1 MNIDWIVFL
10 YKKKKNEKQYRIW
23 IEYLLW
29 SYLPGGVKRATTLVE
44 LVEECDRVGWRQ
56 VKDWNLDHQSKRRLR
71 QSLSLTFLRSI
82 LGAWKWIL
90 MIHHVRA
97 WSSPLF
103 ISHFLP
109 LVKKHY
115 FFFNERENLT
125 LLCLI
130 IKESCFIFNL

>member
-1 MNIDWIVFL
+1 LIELFFYI
-10 YKKKKNEKQYRIW
+10 KKNEKQYRIW

-29 SYLPGGVKRATTLVE
+29 SYLPGGVKRATTLVA
-44 LVEECDRVGWRQ
+44 LVEEWDRVGWRQ
-56 VKDWNLDHQSKRRLR
+56 VKDWSLDHQSKRRLR
-71 QSLSLTFLRSI
+71 QSLSFTFLRLI

-97 WSSPLF
+97 YDLLPFSFHIFCHWSKNT
-103 ISHFLP
+103 I
-109 LVKKHY
+109 

-130 IKESCFIFNL
+130 IKESSFVFNL